1 MNSVTHNVLHV
12 VIISVSEN
20 ISFKEGD
27 TQRHTSESKVNFLF
41 FLKDFNNK
49 LQRLNFVDINK
60 ALTILGEYFTAF
72 ANLWYAL

>member
-41 FLKDFNNK
+41 FSEGL
-49 LQRLNFVDINK
+49 
-60 ALTILGEYFTAF
+60 
-72 ANLWYAL
+72 